1 MAHGGYGK
9 KKMGRAALGRGGGGG
24 AGRGRGFGKVSGGVR
39 KENEKKKSKLVSTK
53 NQIRS
58 IERLLKKELPPA
70 VKEAQLKRLEELKLQ
85 SNAHATAELERK
97 MALRYRRVKFFERR
111 KIERRIR
118 RFEKQQRALLDNP
131 SEDNETQL
139 TTLADQLHQLKE
151 DLEYIRFFPKTEKY
165 ISLYM
170 GMDDPDVKAKRNELR
185 ERIKANLLAAAAAG
199 HELEETGSEDD
210 VGDMSED
217 DFFMAGSSSDD
228 ADADDEWTDKSP
240 RAREE
245 KDDTLKALAL
255 SAPQL
260 PLAPLPAIAE
270 SVSHKMPDRAFKPNK
285 QAVKDQKQKFAK
297 TLMPPPPMYSK
308 FSSSK
313 STYNADKN
321 NKYNR
326 PSSSSGAGNSTY
338 NAGKK
343 KQNIQ
348 PPALSEKALSET
360 ASKIYHMGMKKKNP
374 RTPALPA
381 TAKKARHQTNSSAT
395 DDHGNARAGPSRSGP
410 SSSTTSYEM
419 AKSSV
424 SDGPVEPHK
433 PKRKRRPKKK

>member
-1 MAHGGYGK
+1 MFI
-9 KKMGRAALGRGGGGG
+9 LNVV
-24 AGRGRGFGKVSGGVR
+24 F
-39 KENEKKKSKLVSTK
+39 L
-53 NQIRS
+53 
-58 IERLLKKELPPA
+58 
-70 VKEAQLKRLEELKLQ
+70 
-85 SNAHATAELERK
+85 
-97 MALRYRRVKFFERR
+97 
-111 KIERRIR
+111 
-118 RFEKQQRALLDNP
+118 
-131 SEDNETQL
+131 
-139 TTLADQLHQLKE
+139 
-151 DLEYIRFFPKTEKY
+151 
-165 ISLYM
+165 
-170 GMDDPDVKAKRNELR
+170 
-185 ERIKANLLAAAAAG
+185 
-199 HELEETGSEDD
+199 
-210 VGDMSED
+210 
-217 DFFMAGSSSDD
+217 
-228 ADADDEWTDKSP
+228 
-240 RAREE
+240 
-245 KDDTLKALAL
+245 
-255 SAPQL
+255 
-260 PLAPLPAIAE
+260 
-270 SVSHKMPDRAFKPNK
+270 
-285 QAVKDQKQKFAK
+285 QKQKFAK